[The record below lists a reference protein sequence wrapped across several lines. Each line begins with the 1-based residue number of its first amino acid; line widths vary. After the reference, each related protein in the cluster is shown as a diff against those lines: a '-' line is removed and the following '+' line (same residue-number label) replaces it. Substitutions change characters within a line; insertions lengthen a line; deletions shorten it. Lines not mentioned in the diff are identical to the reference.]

1 MPALGVRSWFRLR
14 SGMALPPK
22 RSRYVAMIALQLMLL
37 AWTALVAKQNN
48 ISVLGSTRPP
58 SWVWAAVAAYLA
70 LVGTRA
76 WWGLRKLTPEGR
88 KKVSLML
95 PESPSEM
102 RYWVIISFLAGMTEE
117 YAYRGVVY
125 STVYDITN
133 SLIVSLTI
141 CVLAFAIAHVMQ
153 GWRYALGAGLIALL
167 CHLVVFLTQT
177 LSVVIVFHIA
187 YDLLVGA
194 LGMQA
199 LMRDTAADALST
211 QEAP

>member
-1 MPALGVRSWFRLR
+1 
-14 SGMALPPK
+14 
-22 RSRYVAMIALQLMLL
+22 
-37 AWTALVAKQNN
+37 
-48 ISVLGSTRPP
+48 
-58 SWVWAAVAAYLA
+58 
-70 LVGTRA
+70 
-76 WWGLRKLTPEGR
+76 
-88 KKVSLML
+88 ML

-133 SLIVSLTI
+133 SLTVSLTI